1 MLYVLSFLTIV
12 VAAFFSLRTSNSR
25 ETKLELSAT
34 IPRSAGSV
42 FAVIGAVERAPVWCR
57 RPYWLPN
64 PMRISV
70 MAPWGER
77 SSARKRKTGIGPRGP
92 EEIWIRHLKNREFG
106 YRSIRRHDLSY
117 ESIFRLSP
125 EDGKCRLTWEVR
137 YRVHRLPDLMS
148 QAAIAAAARA
158 SMENSLKLIQRLV
171 LSCPDSVRARDLIH
185 EARRDQISAA

>member
-1 MLYVLSFLTIV
+1 LQAWQFDGQPSFAGIAKFAQKLSLGSNKRVVVPSFLARPLDMLYVLSLLTIV

-42 FAVIGAVERAPVWCR
+42 FAVIGEVERVPVWCR
-57 RPYWLPN
+57 QPYWLPN

-77 SSARKRKTGIGPRGP
+77 SSARKRKTGSGPRGP

-117 ESIFRLSP
+117 ESKGLS
-125 EDGKCRLTWEVR
+125 
-137 YRVHRLPDLMS
+137 
-148 QAAIAAAARA
+148 I
-158 SMENSLKLIQRLV
+158 SL
-171 LSCPDSVRARDLIH
+171 S
-185 EARRDQISAA
+185 